1 VISRKSRSTS
11 LVLTAAT
18 PFALAALALTPACA
32 AAAPHATTP
41 HTRPAASNST
51 TISRVHQ
58 TVPAYSH
65 IVIVME
71 ENHSYSQIIGSS
83 QAPYINSL
91 AAKGALFTDSHAIT
105 HPSEPNYM
113 AFTSGSTYGLT
124 SDQCPFT
131 TSHAN
136 LGSELIA
143 KGDSYSDY
151 SENLPS
157 QGSEVCTSPDG
168 LYARKHNPAANYT
181 DLPASS
187 NKTWAQFPSSSSY
200 ASLPTVSFVDPNL
213 NDDMHNG
220 TIQQGDTWLKNNMS
234 AYATWAASNNSL
246 LIVTWDENDGSAGN
260 QIATIFVGANVKAGK
275 YSEKITHYRV
285 LRTIEAAYG
294 LTPLGKSSGVQP
306 ITDVFG

>member
-1 VISRKSRSTS
+1 VISRKSRITS

-18 PFALAALALTPACA
+18 PVALAALALTPACA
-32 AAAPHATTP
+32 AVTPHAAPATSKSSAVS
-41 HTRPAASNST
+41 HLRAS
-51 TISRVHQ
+51 
-58 TVPAYSH
+58 VPVYSH
-65 IVIVME
+65 IVIVFE
-71 ENHSYSQIIGSS
+71 ENHSYNQIIGSS
-83 QAPYINSL
+83 SAPYINSL
-91 AAKGALFTDSHAIT
+91 AAQGALFTNSHAIT

-124 SDQCPFT
+124 SDACPFT
-131 TSHAN
+131 TGNAN

-151 SENLPS
+151 SESMPS
-157 QGSEVCTSPDG
+157 QGSEVCTSG

-181 DLPASS
+181 DLPATS
-187 NKTWAQFPSSSSY
+187 NQTWAQFPSSSNY

-220 TIQQGDTWLKNNMS
+220 TIQQGDTWLKTNIS
-234 AYATWAASNNSL
+234 PYVTWAQSNNSL
-246 LIVTWDENDGSAGN
+246 LIVTWDENDGAAGN
-260 QIATIFVGANVKAGK
+260 QIATIFAGANIKTGK

-294 LTPLGKSSGVQP
+294 LTPLGKSSSVQP
-306 ITDVFG
+306 ITDVFS

>member
-1 VISRKSRSTS
+1 MISRNSRTTS
-11 LVLTAAT
+11 IVLTAAT
-18 PFALAALALTPACA
+18 PVALAALALTPACA
-32 AAAPHATTP
+32 TVTPHAAPHTA
-41 HTRPAASNST
+41 PAASET
-51 TISRVHQ
+51 TTVSPVRAS
-58 TVPAYSH
+58 VPAYSH

-83 QAPYINSL
+83 SAPYINSL
-91 AAKGALFTDSHAIT
+91 AAKGALFTDSRAIT

-143 KGDSYSDY
+143 KGHSYSDY

-181 DLPASS
+181 DLPGSS

-213 NDDMHNG
+213 NDDMHDG

-234 AYATWAASNNSL
+234 AYVTWAKNHNSL
-246 LIVTWDENDGSAGN
+246 LIVTWDENDGSPGN
-260 QIATIFVGANVKAGK
+260 HVATIFIGASVKTGK
-275 YSEKITHYRV
+275 YSEKVTHYRV